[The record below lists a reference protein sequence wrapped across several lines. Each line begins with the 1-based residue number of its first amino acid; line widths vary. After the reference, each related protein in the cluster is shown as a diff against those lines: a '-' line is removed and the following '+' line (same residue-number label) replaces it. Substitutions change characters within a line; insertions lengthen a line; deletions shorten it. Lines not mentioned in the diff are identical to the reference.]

1 MKKSLLMLA
10 LAMLVSVCSQA
21 FAQSPEMH
29 APPRVLAITREE
41 IKPGMMPMHTRH
53 SSMYVDIF
61 NKLQTPN
68 RRIAMIPVAGNQNE
82 VMYISGCETFAELER
97 ILSETDKK
105 MGSAGGSLRA
115 QLDWLEKGEAELH
128 ASMRDSLALY
138 RQDLSFNPGVNIPL
152 MRYFAV
158 TTIRIRPGHD
168 AQFVDYVQKLVNVA
182 RQKAKVDNLHIAVF
196 QVLSGAP
203 GGTYL
208 SFRPMR
214 SLAEMDDQVG
224 TRVRAAMS
232 EDQKKDAD
240 KAYGDAVMSSE
251 VNTYMFVPQMSYVD
265 EGMAAADPGF
275 WNRKPAMMMPSKP
288 KPRKQ
293 TTKPVA
299 PPPPT
304 E

>member
-10 LAMLVSVCSQA
+10 LAMLMSAFSQA

-68 RRIAMIPVAGNQNE
+68 HRIALVPVAGNQNE
-82 VMYISGCETFAELER
+82 VMYINGCETFAELER
-97 ILSETDKK
+97 ILNETDKK
-105 MGSAGGSLRA
+105 MGSAGGSLRT

-128 ASMRDSLALY
+128 ASMRDSFALY
-138 RQDLSFNPGVNIPL
+138 RPDLSFNPGVNIPM
-152 MRYFAV
+152 MRYFSI

-168 AQFVDYVQKLVNVA
+168 AQYVDYVQKLVNVA
-182 RQKAKVDNLHIAVF
+182 RQKAKVDNLHIALF

-208 SFRPMR
+208 AFRPMR
-214 SLAEMDDQVG
+214 SLAEMDDPINS
-224 TRVRAAMS
+224 RVRAAMT
-232 EDQKKDAD
+232 EDQRKDAD
-240 KAYGDAVMSSE
+240 KAYGEAVMGSE
-251 VNTYMFVPQMSYVD
+251 VSTYMFVPEMSYVD

-275 WNRKPAMMMPSKP
+275 WNRKPATMMPSKP
-288 KPRKQ
+288 NPRKQ
-293 TTKPVA
+293 NTKP
-299 PPPPT
+299 
-304 E
+304 

>member
-1 MKKSLLMLA
+1 MKKSLLLLA
-10 LAMLVSVCSQA
+10 LAMLLSVFSQA

-68 RRIAMIPVAGNQNE
+68 HRIALVPVAGNQNE
-82 VMYISGCETFAELER
+82 VMYINGCETFAELER
-97 ILSETDKK
+97 ILNETDKK
-105 MGSAGGSLRA
+105 MGSAGGSLRT

-138 RQDLSFNPGVNIPL
+138 RPDLSFNPGVNIPL
-152 MRYFAV
+152 MRYFSI
-158 TTIRIRPGHD
+158 TTVRIRPGHD
-168 AQFVDYVQKLVNVA
+168 AQYVDYVQKLVNVA
-182 RQKAKVDNLHIAVF
+182 RQKAKVDNLHLAVF
-196 QVLSGAP
+196 QVVSGAP

-208 SFRPMR
+208 VFRPMR
-214 SLAEMDDQVG
+214 SLAEMDDPIN

-232 EDQKKDAD
+232 DDQRKDAD
-240 KAYGDAVMSSE
+240 KTYGDAVMGSE

-275 WNRKPAMMMPSKP
+275 WNRKPAPMMPSKP
-288 KPRKQ
+288 NPRKQ
-293 TTKPVA
+293 NTKP
-299 PPPPT
+299 
-304 E
+304 

>member
-10 LAMLVSVCSQA
+10 LAMLLSVFSQA
-21 FAQSPEMH
+21 FAQNPEMH
-29 APPRVLAITREE
+29 GPPKVLAITREE

-53 SSMYVDIF
+53 SGMYVDAF
-61 NKLQTPN
+61 TTMHTPN
-68 RRIAMIPVAGNQNE
+68 HRLAMVPVAGNQNE
-82 VMYISGCETFAELER
+82 VMYITGCETFAELER
-97 ILSETDKK
+97 ILTETDKK

-152 MRYFAV
+152 MRYFSV

-168 AQFVDYVQKLVNVA
+168 AQYVDYVQKLVNVA
-182 RQKAKVDNLHIAVF
+182 RQKAKADNLHVAVF

-208 SFRPMR
+208 AFRPMR
-214 SLAEMDDQVG
+214 SLAEMDDPIG
-224 TRVRAAMS
+224 MRVRNTMS
-232 EDQKKDAD
+232 EDQRKDAD
-240 KAYGDAVMSSE
+240 KAYGESVMSTE

-275 WNRKPAMMMPSKP
+275 WNRKPAMMMAPKP
-288 KPRKQ
+288 KPKKRI
-293 TTKPVA
+293 TKPVA